1 MRIGVL
7 GTGQV
12 GHAIA
17 SKLASLG
24 HEVKM
29 GSRTSDNANAAEW
42 VTSAG
47 AGTSQGTFA
56 DAASFGELVFN
67 CTAGGASIGALHA
80 AGVENLAGK
89 VLVDVANTLD
99 FSQGRPPSLLITTK
113 ESLGEQIQ
121 EAFPETRVVKT
132 LNTMN
137 NEVMVDP
144 SKVPGEHDVFLSGND
159 EDAKQTVRGLLESFG
174 WPPASIID
182 LGDISTARGPELYL
196 PLWLRLWGVA
206 GGPHFNIKLVR

>member
-1 MRIGVL
+1 MKIGVL
-7 GTGQV
+7 GTGMV
-12 GHAIA
+12 GQAIA

-29 GSRTSDNANAAEW
+29 GSRTPDNASAAEW
-42 VTSAG
+42 VASASAG
-47 AGTSQGTFA
+47 ASQGTFA
-56 DAASFGELVFN
+56 DAAGFGELVFN
-67 CTAGGASIGALHA
+67 CTAGGASIEALHG

-121 EAFPETRVVKT
+121 EAFPEARVVKT

-144 SKVPGEHDVFLSGND
+144 SKVPGEHHVFLSGND

-174 WPPASIID
+174 WPAASIID

-196 PLWLRLWGVA
+196 PLWLRLWGVV
-206 GGPHFNIKLVR
+206 GGPHFNIRLVR